1 MSEINFLIVG
11 QGVAGSCFALKL
23 IRENKS
29 FLIIDDDKNKAS
41 KVAVG
46 VFNPVVLKR
55 FALIWDAEI
64 QLRLMHEYFQE
75 FEKICG
81 QKLVSQMPAYRIF
94 KNPDEIKTWQK
105 KSKKPELAPFLN
117 QEIITNGHADIN
129 SPFGYAEIRQT
140 GRIDLGECLEGFRKY
155 LTDKKLY
162 INRKFDYS
170 KLKIHK
176 NKIEYDGISAEKI
189 IFCEG
194 YGVKNNPY
202 FSYLPVIG
210 VKGEVLKIKTST
222 PVPKAIWKAFNFLL
236 PIEENICY
244 TASTYDRDDLTP
256 EPTEKGKLE
265 ILKYLEEIY
274 KGSYL
279 VIDHTAGIRPTV
291 VDRRPIVGS
300 HSKFKNMYILNG
312 MGTRGTLLAPR
323 MTEYLYDYIEN
334 GTPINSEADV
344 RRFYAG

>member
-1 MSEINFLIVG
+1 MIKIKFLIVG

-29 FLIIDDDKNKAS
+29 FLIIDQDKNKAS

-55 FALIWDAEI
+55 FSLIWDAEP
-64 QLRLMHEYFQE
+64 QLRLMHQYFEE

-81 QKLVSQMPAYRIF
+81 QKLISQIPTYRIF
-94 KNPDEIKTWQK
+94 KDPDEVRTWQK
-105 KSKKPELAPFLN
+105 KSKKQELLPFISK
-117 QEIITNGHADIN
+117 EIITTEHANIN
-129 SPFGYAEIRQT
+129 SPLGYAEVRQT
-140 GRIDLGECLEGFRKY
+140 GRIKLGECLNAFKND
-155 LTDKKLY
+155 LTEKNQY
-162 INRKFDYS
+162 INQRFDYS
-170 KLKIHK
+170 KLQISDDR
-176 NKIEYDGISAEKI
+176 IQYGDISAEKI

-194 YGVKNNPY
+194 YGVKDNPW
-202 FSYLPVIG
+202 FKDLPVIG
-210 VKGEVLKIKTST
+210 VKGEVLKIRTST
-222 PVPKAIWKAFNFLL
+222 LVPKAIWKAFNFLM
-236 PIEENICY
+236 PIENDICF

-256 EPTEKGKLE
+256 EPTEKGKQE
-265 ILKYLEEIY
+265 IMKHLEEIY
-274 KGSYL
+274 KGSYS
-279 VIDHTAGIRPTV
+279 VIDHSAGIRPTV
-291 VDRRPIVGS
+291 VDRRPLVGS
-300 HSKFKNMYILNG
+300 HPKFKNMYILNG